1 MEDLQFNI
9 KRSLTD
15 NCSRKLIISQQRLSY
30 EDKDIANDTFT
41 QFDKDAI
48 LEYRYGVIWKRLYL
62 TFGREYQ
69 IFIRNKQGEEI
80 KIHFKSYFGSNKK
93 KYREQYIAI
102 LNGIQ
107 LFYFDE
113 ITNQLL
119 DRFHK
124 DEEIQIGNV
133 TINKE
138 KVIIKQKGLISP
150 KVIEIA
156 WKDLKTKN
164 YTTNFSI
171 YSALNPTE
179 SNIAYRYFED
189 WNTAVLYSVI
199 RTIQKH

>member
-9 KRSLTD
+9 KRSLID

-41 QFDKDAI
+41 HFDKDSI
-48 LEYRYGVIWKRLYL
+48 LEYRYGVKWKRLYL
-62 TFGREYQ
+62 IFGREYQ

-102 LNGIQ
+102 LNGLQ

-119 DRFHK
+119 DRFHNG
-124 DEEIQIGNV
+124 EEIQIGNV
-133 TINKE
+133 AINKE

-171 YSALNPTE
+171 YSALNPPE

-189 WNTAVLYSVI
+189 WNTALLYSVI